1 MSKFMAAFLNVE
13 TPLKLRSLC
22 RTSSLILRSYV
33 PPLAVAAWAA
43 CAAIFLNHGWFRA
56 SWPLMRL
63 LSLTTRSFLIKSL
76 QSSLTLLNSVC
87 KNKLIQTLIMKPG
100 KYLNMNIVDNLH
112 LTDKSI
118 VLIMYSANRMNKS
131 DLVSAFKHFLVST
144 ITGKSSRNFE
154 NHNRYKSQM

>member
-1 MSKFMAAFLNVE
+1 MA
-13 TPLKLRSLC
+13 
-22 RTSSLILRSYV
+22 LIYEAMFSTD
-33 PPLAVAAWAA
+33 
-43 CAAIFLNHGWFRA
+43 AIQCQKKYRIQ
-56 SWPLMRL
+56 M
-63 LSLTTRSFLIKSL
+63 
-76 QSSLTLLNSVC
+76 TLLNSVC